1 MIIRETTPGDMAQIM
16 ALYPQAFPEEDL
28 TQLVTRLLARDA
40 QVLSLAGFQGDTL
53 MAHLLFSFGDTQP
66 GLQRG
71 ALLGPLAVAPPQQKQ
86 GRGSHLVR
94 AGLDQLAAMG
104 TAQVFVLGDPAYY
117 RRFGFMPERDVLP
130 PCPVPDAWADA
141 WQSLVLTQ
149 QAPLQAGTLSL
160 PQPWMDSALWAP

>member
-28 TQLVTRLLARDA
+28 TQLVTRLLACDA
-40 QVLSLAGFQGDTL
+40 QLLSLAGFQGDTL

-66 GLQRG
+66 GRQKG

-94 AGLDQLAAMG
+94 AGLDQLAAIG
-104 TAQVFVLGDPAYY
+104 IAQVFVLGDPAYY
-117 RRFGFMPERDVLP
+117 RRFGFMPERDVMP
-130 PCPVPDAWADA
+130 PCSVPDAWADA

-149 QAPLQAGTLSL
+149 QTPLQAGTLSL